1 MKSNNK
7 YNSLAGKFL
16 IASPNM
22 ADVRF
27 SECLIYMISD
37 NEDGSMGIIVNKPA
51 LNLSIKNIFQEIS
64 EDKILKSHEP
74 IVYYGGPVD
83 LNKGFIIH
91 SNDYRSKEVHTKLEN
106 NLILSNN
113 VSILKDIVSGKGPSK
128 SILAIGYAGWHSNQL
143 VSELKENTW
152 IEADLGTEILFSK
165 EASMKWKDAL
175 KSVGIKKS
183 SIKDLNFSSFSGT
196 A

>member
-64 EDKILKSHEP
+64 EDKIYL
-74 IVYYGGPVD
+74 
-83 LNKGFIIH
+83 
-91 SNDYRSKEVHTKLEN
+91 
-106 NLILSNN
+106 
-113 VSILKDIVSGKGPSK
+113 
-128 SILAIGYAGWHSNQL
+128 
-143 VSELKENTW
+143 
-152 IEADLGTEILFSK
+152 
-165 EASMKWKDAL
+165 
-175 KSVGIKKS
+175 
-183 SIKDLNFSSFSGT
+183 
-196 A
+196 